1 MLLCILEFVDA
12 LPPRAEAKQLD
23 AEAMHPHAEAL
34 PLHAEVMPLQIGHKV
49 KKTPG
54 GVPDVFCYYE
64 VESEIT

>member
-34 PLHAEVMPLQIGHKV
+34 PLYAEVMPLRVQKNARRIA
-49 KKTPG
+49 
-54 GVPDVFCYYE
+54 
-64 VESEIT
+64 